1 MQNSN
6 FAPNGTHCFTIT
18 LNAVVV
24 RGLQFLLSLKMQS
37 NMVMSQDLYSSL
49 IMSAVMMM
57 DAKCYTTCMWGYCQN
72 NYPLIS
78 VSLTYVF
85 SWLLLLSLPSAFGSL
100 PCLAQTCPCNVKSTS
115 CIDLSMSEPGPR
127 TSSRPRILL
136 KAPTLAEMEEM
147 NIFEVRPSR
156 STNTEILELEEGLLG
171 ITVVVS

>member
-1 MQNSN
+1 
-6 FAPNGTHCFTIT
+6 
-18 LNAVVV
+18 
-24 RGLQFLLSLKMQS
+24 MQS
-37 NMVMSQDLYSSL
+37 NIVVSQDLYSSL

-57 DAKCYTTCMWGYCQN
+57 MDAKCYIPYMWGHW
-72 NYPLIS
+72 LIS
-78 VSLTYVF
+78 VIRTCFLTV
-85 SWLLLLSLPSAFGSL
+85 LLLSLPSAFGSL

-156 STNTEILELEEGLLG
+156 SMNTEILELEEGFETLLLSLRADWCFSQQHMLCISG
-171 ITVVVS
+171 LRCLCAYAG